1 MAITQDYI
9 LKGGLKSSD
18 EAANN
23 RLKAMD
29 AAAQSQA
36 EQQAATG
43 RTKMDNDAKLA
54 QLIKGSALKKQAV
67 LDNAA
72 AADSAAQSQGFKPGQ
87 YMSSATD
94 EGYHN
99 APVDGLD
106 KQLKRAQL
114 INAQDDRADRI
125 QGRESNAAQT
135 YYGNQGGKD
144 YAQKANTLK
153 KAYDLYQKGDPES
166 QRIAELELA
175 QGAAKNALTQQE
187 FGALTN
193 SHGPGATM
201 QAGAKGMSQVV
212 RNLVPSA
219 LGGDRLADFLG
230 KRADTMNVLTPQEME
245 SKKALIKR
253 LYDENKHS
261 ADAIQNEMTQRAPQ
275 LMPSTYRKNPAG
287 MKNVMD
293 SLGARISDISPDGS
307 DANKAPLAPAG
318 RERQAGQPQGDSR
331 PKTVQQNGH
340 TYTLNPATGQ
350 YE

>member
-9 LKGGLKSSD
+9 LKGGLRSSD

-23 RLKAMD
+23 RLQAMD
-29 AAAQSQA
+29 RESLQKQ
-36 EQQAATG
+36 E
-43 RTKMDNDAKLA
+43 NDAKLA
-54 QLIKGSALKKQAV
+54 QLITGGDIKKEHLANSARAGEE
-67 LDNAA
+67 AA
-72 AADSAAQSQGFKPGQ
+72 ARQGFKPGT
-87 YMSSATD
+87 YAASATD
-94 EGYHN
+94 EGYHI

-114 INAQDDRADRI
+114 QNAQDDRADRI
-125 QGRESNAAQT
+125 QGRESNAVQT

-307 DANKAPLAPAG
+307 DANKAPPAPAG

>member
-1 MAITQDYI
+1 MGVTSKQ
-9 LKGGLKSSD
+9 
-18 EAANN
+18 ANEMLAHSLALAGTIGSASIARGAGADRN
-23 RLKAMD
+23 ASEEKRNTA
-29 AAAQSQA
+29 
-36 EQQAATG
+36 
-43 RTKMDNDAKLA
+43 DNDAKLA
-54 QLIKGSALKKQAV
+54 QLIKGAGLKQEAV
-67 LDNAA
+67 KANAA
-72 AADSAAQSQGFKPGQ
+72 SADAAAQAQGFQPGQ
-87 YMSSATD
+87 YMSSASD

-114 INAQDDRADRI
+114 QNAQDDRQDRI

-193 SHGPGATM
+193 SHGMGASM
-201 QAGAKGMSQVV
+201 QAGAKGMSQAV
-212 RNLVPSA
+212 RNIVPSA

-230 KRADTMNVLTPQEME
+230 KRADSMNVLTPQEMD

-253 LYDENKHS
+253 LYDENKAS
-261 ADAIQNEMTQRAPQ
+261 ADAIQGEMTQRAPQ
-275 LMPSTYRKNPAG
+275 LMPSTYRRNPNA

-307 DANKAPLAPAG
+307 DANKAPPAPAG
-318 RERQAGQPQGDSR
+318 RERQASQPQGKPPTFEEWKASR
-331 PKTVQQNGH
+331 GK
-340 TYTLNPATGQ
+340 
-350 YE
+350 